1 MGWYEI
7 FLKHGVVDVLIFHPI
22 VDDIVELREG
32 LVVWYNVAV
41 HAPKMIVQ
49 LPLSVC
55 LERTGLAQKGEVF
68 VNISDVSPQVFRT
81 NG

>member
-32 LVVWYNVAV
+32 LVVRHNVAV
-41 HAPKMIVQ
+41 HASKMIV
-49 LPLSVC
+49 
-55 LERTGLAQKGEVF
+55 
-68 VNISDVSPQVFRT
+68 
-81 NG
+81 